1 MLRISSLSYKVQK
14 KIILNKISFEVK
26 TGEIICLLGPS
37 GCGKTSTLRLI
48 AGLERPLSGGISIA
62 DQEVTSDGI
71 FIEPHKRKVGFLF
84 QDFALFPHLTAKQ
97 NIEWALTKTSNNR
110 QVEELFEQINMVGHE
125 HKYPHELSGGEQQR
139 IALARSIASNPRI
152 LLLDEPFSSL
162 DTNLRNEIRDYTT
175 QLLNQMGITAI
186 IVTHDPD
193 EAMLI
198 ADRIILMN
206 KGEIT
211 QIGSAFEL
219 YHKPVDEF
227 AASFLGPINT
237 FRGTFSNSLIKTVIG
252 DIPYNEICSTKEL
265 NVVIRPDSLKV
276 VPNDSTHEKE
286 VEAIVESLK
295 TAGGIEHIRCSLVKQ
310 KMDKDHVFI
319 SQPAE
324 NLLKVGDRGNILFN
338 LDKVIVFRR
347 D

>member
-1 MLRISSLSYKVQK
+1 MLRISSLSYRVQK

-48 AGLERPLSGGISIA
+48 AGLERPLSGSISIE
-62 DQEVTSDGI
+62 DQNVTNDGI

-139 IALARSIASNPRI
+139 IALARSIASNPRV

-175 QLLNQMGITAI
+175 LLLKQMGVTAI

-227 AASFLGPINT
+227 AASFLGPINS
-237 FRGTFSNSLIKTVIG
+237 FRGTFSDNLIKTVIG
-252 DIPYNEICSTKEL
+252 DIPYNETCSAKEL
-265 NVVIRPDSLKV
+265 NVVMRPDSLKM
-276 VPNDSTHEKE
+276 VPSDSPYNKE
-286 VEAIVESLK
+286 LEAKVESIRVV
-295 TAGGIEHIRCSLVKQ
+295 GGTEHIRCSLVKP
-310 KMDKDHVFI
+310 KKGTDHIFI
-319 SQPAE
+319 SQSAE
-324 NLLKVGDRGNILFN
+324 NLLKVGDRGNINFN
-338 LDKVIVFRR
+338 LDKVVVFGH

>member
-48 AGLERPLSGGISIA
+48 AGLERPLSGSISIE
-62 DQEVTSDGI
+62 DQNVTNDGI

-97 NIEWALTKTSNNR
+97 NIEWALAKTSNNR

-139 IALARSIASNPRI
+139 IALARSIASHPRI

-175 QLLNQMGITAI
+175 LLLKQMGVTAI

-227 AASFLGPINT
+227 AASFLGPINS
-237 FRGTFSNSLIKTVIG
+237 FRGTFSNQLIKTVIG
-252 DIPYNEICSTKEL
+252 DIPYNERCSAKEL
-265 NVVIRPDSLKV
+265 NVVMRPDALKIV
-276 VPNDSTHEKE
+276 QSDSIDNKDA
-286 VEAIVESLK
+286 EAKVESIRIV
-295 TAGGIEHIRCSLVKQ
+295 GGVEHIRCSLVKQ
-310 KMDKDHVFI
+310 KQDEDHILI
-319 SQPAE
+319 SQSAE
-324 NLLKVGDRGNILFN
+324 NLLKVGDRCNIIFN
-338 LDKVIVFRR
+338 LDKVIIFKR

>member
-14 KIILNKISFEVK
+14 KIILNNISFEVK

-48 AGLERPLSGGISIA
+48 AGLERPLSGSISIA
-62 DQEVTSDGI
+62 DQNVTSDKI
-71 FIEPHKRKVGFLF
+71 FIEPHKREVGFLF
-84 QDFALFPHLTAKQ
+84 QDFALFPHLTAKK
-97 NIEWALTKTSNNR
+97 NIEWALTKTSNTE
-110 QVEELFEQINMVGHE
+110 VKELFKQINMVGHE
-125 HKYPHELSGGEQQR
+125 DKYPHELSGGEQQR

-162 DTNLRNEIRDYTT
+162 DTNLRNEIRDYTI
-175 QLLNQMGITAI
+175 LLLKQMGITAI

-211 QIGSAFEL
+211 QSGSAFEL

-227 AASFLGPINT
+227 AASFLGPINS
-237 FRGTFSNSLIKTVIG
+237 FRGTFSNKLIKTVIG
-252 DIPYNEICSTKEL
+252 DIPYNERCSAKEL
-265 NVVIRPDSLKV
+265 NVVMRPDALKIV
-276 VPNDSTHEKE
+276 QSDSIHNKGA
-286 VEAIVESLK
+286 EAKVESIK
-295 TAGGIEHIRCSLVKQ
+295 IVGGVEHIRCSLVKQ
-310 KMDKDHVFI
+310 KQDEDHILI
-319 SQPAE
+319 SQSAE
-324 NLLKVGDRGNILFN
+324 NLLKVGDRCNIIFN
-338 LDKVIVFRR
+338 LDKIIIFKR